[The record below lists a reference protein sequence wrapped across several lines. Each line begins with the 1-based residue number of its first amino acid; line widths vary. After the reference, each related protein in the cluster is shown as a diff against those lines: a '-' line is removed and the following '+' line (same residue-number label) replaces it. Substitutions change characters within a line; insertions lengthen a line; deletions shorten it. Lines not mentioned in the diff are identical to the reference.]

1 MPAAGNGS
9 SYDWACNNEWAVYSG
24 SVDISDGGFFDK
36 TMTATLYTASLT
48 TLCDGHTRI
57 IGDLTPTATTEFFS
71 SWVYST
77 WSTFLAKP
85 SCHIAQSDCVSMQKQ
100 YAVDQSASSSAY
112 SSAMSAQSGDPDW
125 IVPDYDGVDEPL
137 CTVTGTAASADYCG
151 ACTIGGGNVQLLY
164 FPVTQNI
171 SRDMCATA
179 PASSRVCPFGTT
191 IPGDQTNS
199 IGQATAPCSYYPF
212 ELTTTADSGPYIVS
226 AGTTYYQDRAYI
238 SYENVYA
245 SNSCGTLG
253 QVYRN
258 SVVPVAS
265 SNVYSMSG
273 YHYFIDNRAY
283 PFNFADLSGP
293 VPVSAYFAQAQ
304 CGQSGHLK
312 ELQPPNQLNGEL
324 VHEQVCNR
332 DDSVIYDAHYFPVL
346 AVPPELRAL
355 DPAWSQC
362 LLGLK
367 GLWDPPKALQPVST
381 AAAPTVPGQ
390 SITTTTASPAQTPD
404 PPASTTAAPITTPV
418 PAESDGQGSSTAE
431 QSQGGGDGASP
442 TSQAGGGGGGGSTG
456 VQSSNAGGG
465 AGSSATSQAN
475 GGGSGGDPASSGGP
489 GGANGG
495 ATTTAAGTSGADQG
509 SSGGQSSGN
518 GGGSGAS
525 PTSQDSG
532 SSAGGGDGNGQ
543 NIGNGGAASPT
554 TGGAGPSAGDGSG
567 SSQGQSQ
574 GGSGGGA
581 QTSSADPGGIIIS
594 VINNSE
600 TAASSTPPAGG
611 TGGQGDPGGLGSGSG
626 GGSGNDGTAIATI
639 GSSAF
644 TVGPTTAVGGS
655 SVIVVG
661 AGGSSATLPP
671 GQATSI
677 GGQAVSAPSSGGA
690 VIGTGG
696 GATTVAPGSASPGSP
711 TSGGGTSVVSVGS
724 SAFTVVP
731 APSAG
736 SSGVVVAHG
745 GSTVTLAPGSST
757 TLGGQVISA
766 PTSGGAVI
774 GTGSGAATVAPSSSA
789 GGLGVVATVGGQIL
803 SADPSDPSA
812 VVVDGQTLTQGL
824 TTTISGTLVSVASGS
839 IVVGGSGTQPAS
851 TIAIP
856 TAGSSTGDG
865 GLSTTLIV
873 DGHTLTASADSSDP
887 SIVVVDGTPVT
898 VGGSAATMQ
907 GVTVSLAA
915 SGLLADGSVVIA
927 ATPAVLGTVT
937 ANSQTLSLEQVGG
950 QTLVVDGSSTA
961 TMGSNGRATVAGVTL
976 SVESAGG
983 SAFVV
988 ADGSQT
994 VPLLAQAT
1002 AVAGGDQQA
1011 VVTIGSHTLTVT
1023 EADGSASDLVV
1034 DGTTLHPGGA
1044 AITVDGTVLSV
1055 NTAGLVIGGTQT
1067 VPSAA
1072 FRTPGTAGEA
1082 VVTLGGSVLTAIE
1095 NSAGYAVLDGTTLNP
1110 GGPAATINGVVVGD
1124 AAGGLVVGAWQTVAF
1139 STAVAT
1145 AVGALGN
1152 DAELTLYGHTVTAVE
1167 PPGQSYAIVDGTI
1180 ISPGGPAVTI
1190 DGVLV
1195 SDGLDGL
1202 VIGGTSTV
1210 SWTPV
1215 PTASASEAVVT
1226 IGGHIY
1232 TAVQPAGA
1240 SFVIIDGTTL
1250 SPGGAG
1256 MTIDG
1261 IVVSDG
1267 AGSVV
1272 VGGTR
1277 TVALSRF
1284 PTITSAPIPGPGVT
1298 VAGAGASSSK
1308 SAASSTVGRS
1318 RLAVGVGLLMLFALY
1333 LL

>member
-1 MPAAGNGS
+1 
-9 SYDWACNNEWAVYSG
+9 
-24 SVDISDGGFFDK
+24 
-36 TMTATLYTASLT
+36 
-48 TLCDGHTRI
+48 
-57 IGDLTPTATTEFFS
+57 
-71 SWVYST
+71 
-77 WSTFLAKP
+77 
-85 SCHIAQSDCVSMQKQ
+85 MQKQ

-112 SSAMSAQSGDPDW
+112 SSAMSAQSGNPNW
-125 IVPDYDGVDEPL
+125 IVPDYTGVDEPL
-137 CTVTGTAASADYCG
+137 CTVTGAAASADYCG

-212 ELTTTADSGPYIVS
+212 ELTTAAPSGPYIVS
-226 AGTTYYQDRAYI
+226 AGTTFYQDRAYI

-304 CGQSGHLK
+304 CDQSGHLK

-324 VHEQVCNR
+324 VHEQVCDR

-390 SITTTTASPAQTPD
+390 SITTTTASPVQTPD

-418 PAESDGQGSSTAE
+418 PAESGSQGSSTAE
-431 QSQGGGDGASP
+431 QPQGGGDGASP

-456 VQSSNAGGG
+456 VHSSNAGGG
-465 AGSSATSQAN
+465 AGSSATSQGN

-543 NIGNGGAASPT
+543 NTGNGGAASPT
-554 TGGAGPSAGDGSG
+554 TGGAGSSADGGGSG
-567 SSQGQSQ
+567 ASQGQSQ

-581 QTSSADPGGIIIS
+581 QTSSADPGVIIIS

-626 GGSGNDGTAIATI
+626 GDSGNGGTAIATI

-644 TVGPTTAVGGS
+644 TVGPTTAVRGS

-661 AGGSSATLPP
+661 SGGSSATLPP

-677 GGQAVSAPSSGGA
+677 GRQAVSAPSSGGA

-711 TSGGGTSVVSVGS
+711 TSGGRTSVVSVGS

-757 TLGGQVISA
+757 TLGGQVIGA
-766 PTSGGAVI
+766 PTSGGGVI

-812 VVVDGQTLTQGL
+812 VVVDGQTLTQGQ
-824 TTTISGTLVSVASGS
+824 TSTISGTLVSVASGS

-865 GLSTTLIV
+865 GLSTTLTM
-873 DGHTLTASADSSDP
+873 DGHTLTAPADSSDP
-887 SIVVVDGTPVT
+887 SVVVVDGTSLT
-898 VGGSAATMQ
+898 LGGSAATIQ

-937 ANSQTLSLEQVGG
+937 ANSQTLTLEQVGG

-961 TMGSNGRATVAGVTL
+961 ILGSNGRATVAGVTL
-976 SVESAGG
+976 SVEPAGG

-1002 AVAGGDQQA
+1002 VAAGGDPQA
-1011 VVTIGSHTLTVT
+1011 VVTIGSHTLAVT
-1023 EADGSASDLVV
+1023 KADGLASDLVV
-1034 DGTTLHPGGA
+1034 DGTMLQPGGSA
-1044 AITVDGTVLSV
+1044 LTIDGTVLSV

-1072 FRTPGTAGEA
+1072 FRTPGTTEEA
-1082 VVTLGGSVLTAIE
+1082 VVTLSGTVFTAID
-1095 NSAGYAVLDGTTLNP
+1095 NSAGYVVIDGTTLSA
-1110 GGPAATINGVVVGD
+1110 GGPAATIHGVVVSD
-1124 AAGGLVVGAWQTVAF
+1124 AAEGLVVGASQTVAF
-1139 STAVAT
+1139 LTAVAT

-1152 DAELTLYGHTVTAVE
+1152 EAELTLSGHTVTAVE
-1167 PPGQSYAIVDGTI
+1167 PPGASYAIVDGTT
-1180 ISPGGPAVTI
+1180 ISLSGHAVTI

-1195 SDGLDGL
+1195 SDGLDGS
-1202 VIGGTSTV
+1202 VIGGTGTV
-1210 SWTPV
+1210 PWTPIA
-1215 PTASASEAVVT
+1215 TASASEAVVT
-1226 IGGHIY
+1226 ISGHIY

-1250 SPGGAG
+1250 SSGGAAMTVDRVLVSDYPGGL
-1256 MTIDG
+1256 
-1261 IVVSDG
+1261 
-1267 AGSVV
+1267 V

-1277 TVALSRF
+1277 TVALSQI
-1284 PTITSAPIPGPGVT
+1284 PTITPAPVPGSGVT
-1298 VAGAGASSSK
+1298 VAGAGTTGSK
-1308 SAASSTVGRS
+1308 SAASSTVGRW
-1318 RLAVGVGLLMLFALY
+1318 RLAVGLGLLMLFALY